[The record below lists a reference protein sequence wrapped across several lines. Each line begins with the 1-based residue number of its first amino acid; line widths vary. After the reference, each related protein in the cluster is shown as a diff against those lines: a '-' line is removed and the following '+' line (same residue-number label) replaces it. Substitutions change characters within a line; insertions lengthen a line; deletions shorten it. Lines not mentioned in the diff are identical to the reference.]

1 MGIKPEKDVVE
12 FVSWCCLRSPPT
24 ARPQTIP
31 CYHTNLLDG
40 WEESRAHSG
49 QLCWRK
55 YWEHSGKTYWCTGR
69 TCKLNTERSQPFQE
83 EKVTLIVKCEV
94 HSVITVVLTF
104 MQTAQDESVQRIL
117 VWALI
122 LWGIRF
128 LMAIFVELTVT
139 KIFLACSHSNCVHLL
154 LRSFL
159 LISHLRE
166 RCGWHFADRWQLAA
180 EPGAKVS
187 GCSDEFSSQ
196 WWEELY
202 CWVSLHHPWIIL
214 HWGGDVGRPEGVKLE
229 RKDNELFGQS

>member
-1 MGIKPEKDVVE
+1 MEKGYCIWRKIDLSGYKTRKEGCTVCE
-12 FVSWCCLRSPPT
+12 LMLGGG
-24 ARPQTIP
+24 A
-31 CYHTNLLDG
+31 D
-40 WEESRAHSG
+40 SR

-55 YWEHSGKTYWCTGR
+55 YWEKTYWCTGR

-83 EKVTLIVKCEV
+83 EKVNLIVR
-94 HSVITVVLTF
+94 SVITVVLIF
-104 MQTAQDESVQRIL
+104 MQTVQDGSVQRIL

-166 RCGWHFADRWQLAA
+166 RCGWHFADRWQLPA
-180 EPGAKVS
+180 EPGAKGS
-187 GCSDEFSSQ
+187 GCSDEFTSQ

-202 CWVSLHHPWIIL
+202 CCVSLHHPWIIL
-214 HWGGDVGRPEGVKLE
+214 HWGGDMGRPEGVKLE
-229 RKDNELFGQS
+229 RKDNQLFGQS